1 MNFKSFWPVFV
12 KNWWVFWEKLPYFV
26 QVGGLSDRLSVRRT
40 LNRTIGHEKKVLI
53 ESFFEI
59 RKTHFDKNGTEQ
71 RTFRK
76 NYQAPEKMFQ
86 FSLCR
91 FLAKFSIFL
100 PIFETKSP
108 IFTRKSHTEAKSNV
122 NLIFKPWTPWIR
134 VLSNVENQ
142 TIGEIKEVSSSTKKI
157 IPSLIDLNHKKKWF
171 LMFRVNILK
180 FQARN
185 WTIIIA
191 PYWVQIKGMRF

>member
-1 MNFKSFWPVFV
+1 MKLTCWTNLLILSSFISFERGRLVKGSSRGLYHIDQWHCHFSEFCEFWVILTRFC

-59 RKTHFDKNGTEQ
+59 RKWKTHFDKNGTEQ

-86 FSLCR
+86 FSFCR
-91 FLAKFSIFL
+91 FLAKFSIFYQFLSKNSPFL
-100 PIFETKSP
+100 P
-108 IFTRKSHTEAKSNV
+108 
-122 NLIFKPWTPWIR
+122 
-134 VLSNVENQ
+134 
-142 TIGEIKEVSSSTKKI
+142 
-157 IPSLIDLNHKKKWF
+157 
-171 LMFRVNILK
+171 
-180 FQARN
+180 
-185 WTIIIA
+185 
-191 PYWVQIKGMRF
+191 